1 MYLGKICCL
10 SKILACPLKV
20 GKCISSQQ
28 INYFVSVLT
37 SIKSFARR
45 TRMHSNIHRDIH
57 TFLHT
62 CMNSYIKTS
71 GPVIPS
77 TTDNR
82 KIIFIHSGYF
92 YSASLSSLLL
102 RGAPDNRCKKRF
114 LRFLLFKKKPFFNV
128 FYFWECFLFSR
139 NLFILLKL
147 LKSYYKPAKFVHKAT
162 FQ

>member
-28 INYFVSVLT
+28 INDSVSVLT

-57 TFLHT
+57 TFLYT

-71 GPVIPS
+71 GPIIPS

-82 KIIFIHSGYF
+82 KIIFIRSGYF
-92 YSASLSSLLL
+92 YSASLSPLLL

-114 LRFLLFKKKPFFNV
+114 LRFLLFKKTRFLTFFIFGNV
-128 FYFWECFLFSR
+128 FYFLVAKFIYPTKAAK
-139 NLFILLKL
+139 ILL
-147 LKSYYKPAKFVHKAT
+147 
-162 FQ
+162 

>member
-1 MYLGKICCL
+1 
-10 SKILACPLKV
+10 
-20 GKCISSQQ
+20 
-28 INYFVSVLT
+28 
-37 SIKSFARR
+37 
-45 TRMHSNIHRDIH
+45 MHSNIHRDIH

-62 CMNSYIKTS
+62 SMNSYIKTS
-71 GPVIPS
+71 GPIIPS

-82 KIIFIHSGYF
+82 KIILFHSGYF
-92 YSASLSSLLL
+92 YSASLSPLLL

-114 LRFLLFKKKPFFNV
+114 LRFLLFKKTRFLT
-128 FYFWECFLFSR
+128 FLFLGTFFIFSWR

>member
-1 MYLGKICCL
+1 M
-10 SKILACPLKV
+10 
-20 GKCISSQQ
+20 
-28 INYFVSVLT
+28 
-37 SIKSFARR
+37 KSFARR

-57 TFLHT
+57 TFLPT
-62 CMNSYIKTS
+62 CVNSYMKTS
-71 GPVIPS
+71 GPIIPS

-82 KIIFIHSGYF
+82 NIIFIHSGYF
-92 YSASLSSLLL
+92 YSASLSPLLL

-114 LRFLLFKKKPFFNV
+114 LRFLLFKKTRFLT
-128 FYFWECFLFSR
+128 FLFLGTFFIFSWR